1 MLGLAKKPGYMP
13 LLRVNARG
21 RSARPFPK
29 LFGSDLIVNVD
40 SLSDQNPLVKQ
51 IRRAVSRGTLT
62 EDGYAVAEG
71 LHLVEEALAAR
82 CEIRAVIL
90 SESAKPVLISGL
102 ARDTSQLPEPRQVSE
117 KTFRSLASTETPQ
130 GVLALV
136 KPPAAIPAQIFC
148 DDALVVILDGVQ
160 EPGNAGAIVRVAEA
174 FGATGAIFLKGTVD
188 PFHPRCLRG
197 SAGSAFRFPILAHLD
212 MDLDPGTTM
221 DNLRALRVYAAMP
234 RPAGTG
240 GRTHETSSIELGDS
254 LIEICDAD
262 FNVPCAIVIGGEGR
276 GVSERMAALAIPVYI
291 PTRHVESLNA
301 AVAAGILLYEA
312 RRQRDSSQPDARKP
326 DSQEN
331 DARKQASR

>member
-1 MLGLAKKPGYMP
+1 
-13 LLRVNARG
+13 
-21 RSARPFPK
+21 
-29 LFGSDLIVNVD
+29 VD

-71 LHLVEEALAAR
+71 LHLVDEALAAR

-90 SESAKPVLISGL
+90 SESAKPGLISGL
-102 ARDTSQLPEPRQVSE
+102 ARDTSQLPNPRQVSE

-174 FGATGAIFLKGTVD
+174 FGATGAVFLKGTVD

-240 GRTHETSSIELGDS
+240 GRPHETSSIELRN
-254 LIEICDAD
+254 AD

-276 GVSERMAALAIPVYI
+276 GVGERMAAIAIPVHI
-291 PTRHVESLNA
+291 PTTKVESLNA

-312 RRQRDSSQPDARKP
+312 RRQRDSSQPDSLKP
-326 DSQEN
+326 DSQKN
-331 DARKQASR
+331 DARKKASR